1 MPVSLLPD
9 LHYFEYYDLSNYNNY
24 QNAMHYFDLLS
35 ITLRDNSIP
44 VGVSLAVLV
53 LAWKV

>member
-1 MPVSLLPD
+1 MPISLLPD
-9 LHYFEYYDLSNYNNY
+9 LHYFQYYDLSNYNNY